1 MKEKRILGNKDS
13 FAIQYEL
20 KDVFNQFINGKI
32 CYWIQGKQIGKYEEM
47 LLSDILLF
55 LPTIIKDSGNRIHE
69 IFYDMEPRKLVYLLS
84 GAAFLEDNVEVE
96 KKANEEQWARFNL
109 SIPLDVLGTVS
120 LYQIDSIENTRLIL
134 IDDKGECFQAYIEKG
149 CVDKVYL
156 QLYNELIACC

>member
-1 MKEKRILGNKDS
+1 MGKKRTLGNKDS

-20 KDVFNQFINGKI
+20 TDVFNQFITGKI
-32 CYWIQGKQIGKYEEM
+32 CYWIQGKQIGKYEEI

-55 LPTIIKDSGNRIHE
+55 LPTIIKDSGNRIHD
-69 IFYDMEPRKLVYLLS
+69 IF
-84 GAAFLEDNVEVE
+84 FVEVE

-109 SIPLDVLGTVS
+109 SIPLDVLGAVS
-120 LYQIDSIENTRLIL
+120 LYQIDSIDNTRIIL